1 MTREEA
7 IKELRDMLKRDIA
20 EYGSE
25 GSEYI
30 CEAVARA
37 IAALDA
43 AEKQEKND
51 EALMRIAETFEN
63 VNAAITDIADH
74 FGSQMAM
81 IIDTLEPIA
90 KVFRD
95 DDEAAADAD
104 ETCDNDCEHCDWATC
119 PKEDDDL

>member
-1 MTREEA
+1 MTSKDAKQVLREMIPTIAHYDREA
-7 IKELRDMLKRDIA
+7 RQQIALRM
-20 EYGSE
+20 
-25 GSEYI
+25 
-30 CEAVARA
+30 A
-37 IAALDA
+37 IEALDA
-43 AEKQEKND
+43 AEKQEKI
-51 EALMRIAETFEN
+51 ERHLLRIAETFEK
-63 VNAAITDIADH
+63 VNEAITDIADH